1 MREVFPIK
9 YYKDEGFV
17 ERKIEINEEDLAEFI
32 EEYLR
37 DHAEFEFDEIELVN
51 NRPMNIWLQAKC
63 RTFIDSDDPDDE
75 KIEDA
80 DVQVSGPYHDDDES
94 LKG

>member
-1 MREVFPIK
+1 MREVFPVK

-17 ERKIEINEEDLAEFI
+17 ERKIERPGGDHQED
-32 EEYLR
+32 LR

-51 NRPMNIWLQAKC
+51 NRPMNIWLHAKC
-63 RTFIDSDDPDDE
+63 RTYIDPDDPDDE

-80 DVQVSGPYHDDDES
+80 DVQVSGPYHEDDES
-94 LKG
+94 PKG